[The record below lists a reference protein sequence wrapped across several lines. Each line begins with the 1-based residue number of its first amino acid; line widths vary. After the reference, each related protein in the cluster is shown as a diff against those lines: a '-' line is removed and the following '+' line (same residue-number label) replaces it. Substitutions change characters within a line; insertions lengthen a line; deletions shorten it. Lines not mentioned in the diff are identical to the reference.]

1 MTTGLR
7 RRTAAISAI
16 GLTALGLAAC
26 GSSFDSKA
34 SGEHLIKDY
43 VKKRGNGNVTLT
55 SVKCPSGVKEKAG
68 SSYDCNVAMRVAP
81 QGTSLTSNLV
91 GTITVH
97 IESGNKVAITGRNDV
112 HVHQQ

>member
-1 MTTGLR
+1 
-7 RRTAAISAI
+7 
-16 GLTALGLAAC
+16 
-26 GSSFDSKA
+26 
-34 SGEHLIKDY
+34 
-43 VKKRGNGNVTLT
+43 
-55 SVKCPSGVKEKAG
+55 
-68 SSYDCNVAMRVAP
+68 MRVAP